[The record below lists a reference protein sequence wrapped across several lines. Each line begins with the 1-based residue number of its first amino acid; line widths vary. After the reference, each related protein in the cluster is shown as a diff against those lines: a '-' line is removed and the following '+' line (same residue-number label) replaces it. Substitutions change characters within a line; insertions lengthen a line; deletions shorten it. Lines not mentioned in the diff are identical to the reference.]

1 MAPPEASPLSPL
13 PRRSGSELS
22 MDQKGII
29 ERDVYM
35 YNIYIAC
42 NIIVICMTC
51 LHSDIILKYIIIYI
65 YTYIY
70 TVTIYIHTNYVCLYI
85 YIHIMYVCVFT
96 GDT

>member
-35 YNIYIAC
+35 YNIYIVC

-51 LHSDIILKYIIIYI
+51 LHSDIIILKYIIIY
-65 YTYIY
+65 TYIY
-70 TVTIYIHTNYVCLYI
+70 IYCDYI
-85 YIHIMYVCVFT
+85 YIY
-96 GDT
+96 